1 MISSFPIL
9 IRFVFSFWKINFTF
23 QINKYIEFFI
33 DNILFLFEVFVEFYH
48 NYNIYENWYL
58 KDGQALF
65 EH

>member
-9 IRFVFSFWKINFTF
+9 IRFVFGFHKQILLFKD
-23 QINKYIEFFI
+23 INKYIEFVI
-33 DNILFLFEVFVEFYH
+33 DNILFLFEIFVEFYH

-58 KDGQALF
+58 KASF